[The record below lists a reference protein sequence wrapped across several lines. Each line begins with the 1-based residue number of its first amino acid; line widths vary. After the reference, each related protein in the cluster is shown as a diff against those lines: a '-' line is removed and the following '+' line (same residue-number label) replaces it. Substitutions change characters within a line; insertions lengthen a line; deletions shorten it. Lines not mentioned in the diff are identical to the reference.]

1 MKRILHIVGSMN
13 RAGAETM
20 VMNLYREVDRTKYQ
34 FDFIYFTP
42 KKCDYDDEITEMGG
56 KIYRVF
62 PKSKNVLTRYIN
74 YYLTLKKLKDND
86 YVHSHMNINNSMYLI
101 IAYLAGI
108 KERISHSHG
117 TTGRSHKKGIRRI
130 YKNFSF
136 GLIKRFATKYVAC
149 GEAAGKYLYPKVE
162 NSKIILLPNA
172 IDVQKFSNSRKTN
185 RNYIRNLLKIDNDT
199 LVLSQVGRLN
209 KVKNHDF
216 SIKFL
221 KFLKE
226 KGTKFH
232 FVIVGEGN
240 LRNELEEK
248 MKNARLEEDV
258 TFLGVRS
265 DVPEL
270 FSGSDAVLMPSLH
283 EGFPVVLVESQA
295 IGVPSLISDSISSE
309 VDLDLGLVEFVDLKD
324 DFSVWEE
331 KLLKIVNQEEVK
343 IEKILDVLTEKGFSI
358 VGSVKKLEKIYGA

>member
-1 MKRILHIVGSMN
+1 MIRILHIVGSMN

-20 VMNLYREVDRTKYQ
+20 VMNLYREIDRTRYQ

-42 KKCDYDDEITEMGG
+42 KKCDYDDEITKMGG

-62 PKSKNVLTRYIN
+62 PKSKSVFARYIN
-74 YYLTLKKLKDND
+74 YFSTLKKLKDND
-86 YVHSHMNINNSMYLI
+86 HVHSHMNINNSMYLT
-101 IAYLAGI
+101 IAYFAGI

-130 YKNFSF
+130 YKSFSF
-136 GLIKRFATKYVAC
+136 GLIKSFATKYVAC
-149 GEAAGKYLYPKVE
+149 GEAAGKYLYPKVD
-162 NSKIILLPNA
+162 NSKITLLPNA

-185 RNYIRNLLKIDNDT
+185 RDYIRNLLKIDKDT

-209 KVKNHDF
+209 RVKNHDF
-216 SIKFL
+216 SIRFL
-221 KFLKE
+221 KYLKD

-232 FVIVGEGN
+232 YVVVGDGK
-240 LRNELEEK
+240 LMVDLQK
-248 MKNARLEEDV
+248 MVEVQGLKKNV
-258 TFLGVRS
+258 SFLGIRS

-295 IGVPSLISDSISSE
+295 IGVPSLISNTISSE
-309 VDLDLGLVEFVDLKD
+309 VDLGLDLVEFASLDD

-331 KLLKIVNQEEVK
+331 KLLNMINQEEVK
-343 IEKILDVLTEKGFSI
+343 VVRILNVLTEKGFSI
-358 VGSVKKLEKIYGA
+358 VGSVKKLEKIYGE